1 MSELK
6 LRAEGLKWRQ
16 MEEEVVAL
24 DVDSSTY
31 VSANASGTVLW
42 EALAEGTTRD
52 ALVDRLV
59 EKFGIDRDQAG
70 ADVDEF
76 VADLRARGLL
86 QES

>member
-1 MSELK
+1 MTELK

-24 DVDSSTY
+24 DVESSTY
-31 VSANASGTVLW
+31 VSANASGTLLW